1 MFTYGNIGKYK
12 DRIHK
17 SKFFKGKRTVRNIL
31 IVDDQRGIRL
41 LLEEVFS
48 REGYNVFQAVNGLEA
63 LSIIE
68 NNNIDCI
75 LLDMKIPGMNGF
87 EILKQI
93 RERNFVMPIFMM
105 TAFGDQEMM
114 EEAKNLGVVKYFT
127 KPFNIFEVTKEVND
141 VLTA

>member
-1 MFTYGNIGKYK
+1 M
-12 DRIHK
+12 
-17 SKFFKGKRTVRNIL
+17 RNIL

-63 LSIIE
+63 LTIIE
-68 NNNIDCI
+68 NNIIDCV

-87 EILKQI
+87 EILKHI
-93 RERNFVMPIFMM
+93 RERDFMMPIFMM

-114 EEAKNLGVVKYFT
+114 EEAKTLGVVRYFT

-141 VLTA
+141 LLTA